1 MYKRQGFQD
10 KIAEAQKKIA
20 GYEKELASAGDEDAN
35 AIKAL
40 EQQIADQ
47 KAQIEIYQKEY
58 DNAKAALDK
67 AMAE

>member
-1 MYKRQGFQD
+1 MRRSLCFCLGD
-10 KIAEAQKKIA
+10 K
-20 GYEKELASAGDEDAN
+20 DAN